1 MPDFVL
7 RSEVRSQN
15 RGNSAAALRILSSF
29 GRPLET
35 GGRGDQTRPARRPL
49 RAHGSM
55 GPRGLVEI
63 MLQTSRLQ
71 QRWRIPWHIL
81 LIYPRHSYILIF
93 IILIL
98 LRFKTVLG
106 VFVSSHFPCHA
117 PSPFGVHLAGTS
129 GDMGSY
135 RFHLKRVATNFL
147 ELRKYIGE
155 LEAHKRAH
163 VRSGARR
170 TSRKAHALL
179 WQPRRRSS
187 SSRPAL
193 RHLSNA
199 RGLRVGSL
207 ASQRCPSPVAK
218 GSAAQG

>member
-1 MPDFVL
+1 MV
-7 RSEVRSQN
+7 
-15 RGNSAAALRILSSF
+15 
-29 GRPLET
+29 
-35 GGRGDQTRPARRPL
+35 
-49 RAHGSM
+49 
-55 GPRGLVEI
+55 
-63 MLQTSRLQ
+63 
-71 QRWRIPWHIL
+71 
-81 LIYPRHSYILIF
+81 
-93 IILIL
+93 
-98 LRFKTVLG
+98 G

-117 PSPFGVHLAGTS
+117 PSPFGVHLGGTS

-207 ASQRCPSPVAK
+207 ASQRCCSLAPFGGSPAACLALSPTYFGNSAYFLMYKNSIQDLTHLRPDVPRVCGRDG
-218 GSAAQG
+218 GSKELHPDRR